1 MAAKPTEIR
10 INNLRVGLDSR
21 HSLVQ
26 IVGKKYHLPEK
37 ALRQVEVVRK
47 AVDARRKSNI
57 CLVYH
62 VKATVDVPTGVLQKL
77 LRDPQV
83 TLWEEKP
90 EPPAVF
96 GTEKLQG
103 RPVVIGLGPAGL
115 VATLEL
121 ARHGYAPLVVERGRD
136 LSHRVKDVKQFWKT
150 GKLDPVSNVQF
161 GAGGAG
167 TFSDGKLTTRVNDPI
182 MGHLLRTFVEAGA
195 PKEILTEQKPHV
207 GTDKLRLMV
216 TGLISRIKKAGGQ
229 IRYETQVTDFR
240 VDPEQGLTAV
250 ELNGKEWVDT
260 NGVILAC
267 GHSARDTYETLLK
280 RSVHLEAKAFAVGV
294 RIEHEQALI
303 NRAQYGKFANHPQ
316 LGAADYALIFHDKET
331 GRAVYSFCMCP
342 GGQVVASASEQ
353 GGLVVNGM
361 SPFKRDT
368 GLANSAL
375 VVSVDPGDF
384 PAGPLGGM
392 EFQRKYEHLA
402 WKVSRDYRAPAQ
414 TSRSFLE
421 RTAPDLKVKFRPSYR
436 PGLVP
441 ADLRKIL
448 PDFVTESLEHGLRDF
463 ERKLPGFSTQG
474 LMIGVETRTS
484 APVRILR
491 GEDGQSVNCRGLYP
505 TGEGAGY
512 AGGIMS
518 AAMDGYH
525 QARRLMGRFGV
536 PVGSQKAEG

>member
-26 IVGKKYHLPEK
+26 VVGKKYHLPEK

-115 VATLEL
+115 VAALEL

-136 LSHRVKDVKQFWKT
+136 LSHRVKDVEQFWKT

-536 PVGSQKAEG
+536 PVGSQKAED

>member
-62 VKATVDVPTGVLQKL
+62 VKARVDVPTGVLQKL

-115 VATLEL
+115 VAALEL

-136 LSHRVKDVKQFWKT
+136 LSHRVKDVEQFWKT

-250 ELNGKEWVDT
+250 ELNGKEWVNT

-525 QARRLMGRFGV
+525 QARRLMERFGV
-536 PVGSQKAEG
+536 PAGSEKAEG

>member
-115 VATLEL
+115 VAALEL

-136 LSHRVKDVKQFWKT
+136 LSHRVKDVEQFWKT

-182 MGHLLRTFVEAGA
+182 MGHLLRIFVEAGA

-250 ELNGKEWVDT
+250 ELNGKEWVAT

>member
-62 VKATVDVPTGVLQKL
+62 VKARVDVPTGVLQKL

-115 VATLEL
+115 VAALEL

-136 LSHRVKDVKQFWKT
+136 LSHRVKDVEQFWKT

-331 GRAVYSFCMCP
+331 GRAMYSFCMCP

-448 PDFVTESLEHGLRDF
+448 PDFVTESLEHGLREF

-518 AAMDGYH
+518 AAVDGIRVAEAIA
-525 QARRLMGRFGV
+525 QAL
-536 PVGSQKAEG
+536 

>member
-37 ALRQVEVVRK
+37 AFRQVEVVRK

-115 VATLEL
+115 VAALEL

-136 LSHRVKDVKQFWKT
+136 LSHRVKDVEQFWKT

-250 ELNGKEWVDT
+250 ELNGKEWVAT

-316 LGAADYALIFHDKET
+316 LGTADYALIFHDKET

-448 PDFVTESLEHGLRDF
+448 PDFVTESLEHGLREF

>member
-37 ALRQVEVVRK
+37 AFRQVEVVRK

-115 VATLEL
+115 VAALEL

-136 LSHRVKDVKQFWKT
+136 LSHRVKDVEQFWKT
-150 GKLDPVSNVQF
+150 GKLDTVSNVQF

-250 ELNGKEWVDT
+250 ELNGKEWVAT

-448 PDFVTESLEHGLRDF
+448 PDFVTESLEHGLREF

>member
-62 VKATVDVPTGVLQKL
+62 VKARVDVPTGVLQKL

-115 VATLEL
+115 VAALEL

-136 LSHRVKDVKQFWKT
+136 LSHRVKDVEQFWKT

-250 ELNGKEWVDT
+250 ELNGKEWVNT

-303 NRAQYGKFANHPQ
+303 NWAQYGKFANHPQ

-525 QARRLMGRFGV
+525 QARRLMERFGV
-536 PVGSQKAEG
+536 PAGSQKAEG

>member
-115 VATLEL
+115 VAALEL

-136 LSHRVKDVKQFWKT
+136 LSHRVKDVEQFWKT

-250 ELNGKEWVDT
+250 ELNGKEWVAT

-421 RTAPDLKVKFRPSYR
+421 RTAPDLKLKFRPSYR

>member
-37 ALRQVEVVRK
+37 AFRQVEVVRK

-96 GTEKLQG
+96 GTEKLQD

-115 VATLEL
+115 VAALEL

-136 LSHRVKDVKQFWKT
+136 LSHRVKDVEQFWKT
-150 GKLDPVSNVQF
+150 GKLNPGSNVQF

-250 ELNGKEWVDT
+250 ELNGKEWVAT

-441 ADLRKIL
+441 AELRKIL
-448 PDFVTESLEHGLRDF
+448 PDFVTESLEHGLREF

>member
-26 IVGKKYHLPEK
+26 IIGKKYHLPEK

-115 VATLEL
+115 VAALEL

-136 LSHRVKDVKQFWKT
+136 LSHRVKDVEQFWKT

-267 GHSARDTYETLLK
+267 GHSARDTYATLLK

-384 PAGPLGGM
+384 PDGPLGGM

-448 PDFVTESLEHGLRDF
+448 PDFVTESLEHGLREF

>member
-62 VKATVDVPTGVLQKL
+62 VKARVDVPTGVLQKL

-115 VATLEL
+115 VAALEL

-136 LSHRVKDVKQFWKT
+136 LSHRVKDVEQFWKT

-229 IRYETQVTDFR
+229 IRYETPVTDFR

-448 PDFVTESLEHGLRDF
+448 PDFVTESLEHGLREF